1 VYCIGLFI
9 ISSLYHY
16 FTLVV
21 AIIISVCAAYYS
33 IVGLTAIF
41 ASAAIPIIIMGA
53 SLELAKITGAVWLK
67 LYWTQATWWL
77 KLYLVPAVAV
87 LMLITSMGIFGFLS
101 KAHIEQTAVA
111 QDGVAQIERIDT
123 EIATLNNAITRGEAA
138 IAKAEG
144 STGEADAAI
153 QAKIDTETARVEGAA
168 ARAQPAIDEQNA
180 IIAAA
185 EAGVAQRVAGFEA
198 ELAAI
203 DSKLASLESALG
215 SGDVEAAQTVVG
227 VKADGDLGPATQR
240 AITAFR
246 EAETAKRAPLVA
258 KIEEIRTAPNPAVD
272 SARAEIS
279 RLRGLVEAEIA
290 DSNALINRLRSQLGQ
305 GDPAAVAAAVAA
317 ETAKIEAANTRIAA
331 LTEERYALEITA
343 RQLEAEVGPIK
354 YVAEMIYGEA
364 DNTLLEK
371 SVRWMILLLVLVF
384 DPLAVILTLAAISG
398 LTTMRPTPKTPN
410 TVTVEKIVEVPVA
423 RVVEKVV
430 EIPVEVPVEKIVE
443 KIVEVPVEDTER
455 VSELAAE
462 VKELLDKVDK
472 QTAIIKG
479 MRQTV
484 TPTPVVEAVAD
495 DFELE
500 SRGTASFGTTWP
512 DHPAKGDLFLKVD
525 IDPNKLYKWNGKKWI
540 EIDRGRVDDTL
551 VYDVEYIKWLVD
563 EVKRGRREFDDLTD
577 QEQAQIKAYIVNHGP
592 TS

>member
-1 VYCIGLFI
+1 MR
-9 ISSLYHY
+9 SAYHY
-16 FTLVV
+16 FTLLV
-21 AIIISVCAAYYS
+21 AIVISVCAAYYS

-67 LYWTQATWWL
+67 LYWTQATWWI

-101 KAHIEQTAVA
+101 KAHIEQTAIA
-111 QDGVAQIERIDT
+111 QEGVAQIERIDS
-123 EIATLNNAITRGEAA
+123 EIASLETA
-138 IAKAEG
+138 IARSEESIARAESSG
-144 STGEADAAI
+144 SEADAAI

-185 EAGVAQRVAGFEA
+185 EAGVAQRVAGFES

-203 DSKLASLESALG
+203 DSKLASLESALAAG
-215 SGDVEAAQTVVG
+215 NIEAAQAVVG
-227 VKADGDLGPATQR
+227 VRADGNLGPATQA
-240 AITAFR
+240 AIAAFR
-246 EAETAKRAPLVA
+246 ETETAKRAPLVE
-258 KIEEIRTAPNPAVD
+258 KIEAIRTAPNPAVD
-272 SARAEIS
+272 AARAEIA

-290 DSNALINRLRSQLGQ
+290 DSNALIARLRTQIGQ
-305 GDPAAVAAAVAA
+305 SDTAAVAATVDA

-331 LTEERYALEITA
+331 LTEQRYELEVTA

-364 DNTLLEK
+364 DTTLLER

-410 TVTVEKIVEVPVA
+410 TVTVEKIVEVPVE

-430 EIPVEVPVEKIVE
+430 EIPVEKVVE

-455 VSELAAE
+455 INELAAE
-462 VKELLDKVDK
+462 VKELLDTVDK

-479 MRQTV
+479 MRQPATV

-577 QEQAQIKAYIVNHGP
+577 QEQAQIRAYIVNHGP